1 MLRKKILNYVL
12 SPVSK
17 AQLAWFLNNFLNQTQ
32 VVFTLPCARLY
43 TYVGSHGLNIVFRP
57 FLYYC
62 YDSKVNFM
70 ISVENMRTPCV
81 IVSRYDEYMLANDV
95 FHEDELIQVLIG
107 LT

>member
-1 MLRKKILNYVL
+1 
-12 SPVSK
+12 
-17 AQLAWFLNNFLNQTQ
+17 
-32 VVFTLPCARLY
+32 
-43 TYVGSHGLNIVFRP
+43 
-57 FLYYC
+57 
-62 YDSKVNFM
+62 M